1 MFLMRCSGTNIGT
14 LSAAFKLKRV
24 LVCETKNIIFVK
36 SFVNVKCLNLKFNVF
51 RFKVLKTAV
60 QFTVAR
66 CRSRRSF
73 VVFLHL
79 RIHHKEK
86 EYRVQ
91 SISKCIRLDRGEA
104 LTSMS
109 RKDSFRTRR
118 ILIRNPDF
126 TSFHEEVFCALLQKL
141 IIS

>member
-14 LSAAFKLKRV
+14 LSVAFQLKLV

-60 QFTVAR
+60 QFAVAR

-73 VVFLHL
+73 VVF
-79 RIHHKEK
+79 
-86 EYRVQ
+86 
-91 SISKCIRLDRGEA
+91 
-104 LTSMS
+104 
-109 RKDSFRTRR
+109 
-118 ILIRNPDF
+118 F
-126 TSFHEEVFCALLQKL
+126 TSED
-141 IIS
+141 SP